1 MGTRHLISVVLNNEF
16 KVAQY
21 GQWDGYPLGQ
31 GYAIVRFVL
40 NNLMTNEG
48 LEIFKNKIKECYY
61 MNLEEI
67 GEVGEYVPQEFDRDT
82 GSKILDLILEHDT
95 PLGLIDDIQ
104 FASDSLFC
112 EWAYVIDLDNQILE
126 VYEGFNKKTPIG
138 RFASFSNV
146 RDDDGYR
153 PVTLIKSYKFS
164 ELSKDTM
171 KLLNKELEVEE

>member
-31 GYAIVRFVL
+31 GNKIVQFVL

-61 MNLEEI
+61 INLEEI
-67 GEVGEYVPQEFDRDT
+67 EEVGEYVPQEFDRDT
-82 GSKILDLILEHDT
+82 GSEILDLILERDT
-95 PLGLIDDIQ
+95 PVSLINNIN

-112 EWAYVIDLDNQILE
+112 EWAYVLDLDNQILE

-138 RFASFSNV
+138 RFASFPSVSDEDN
-146 RDDDGYR
+146 YK
-153 PVTLIKSYKFS
+153 PITLIKSYSFS
-164 ELSKDTM
+164 ELNKDTM
-171 KLLNKELEVEE
+171 ELLNKELEVEE